1 MAPEQVYV
9 FKYSRGYLSNKIK
22 HLKSFGDKRTDVWAL
37 GYVHFTLHTRYRYIF
52 FLLFYFRYY
61 LLRVTA
67 LELITGRPVYNDYG
81 EDDFNNPEFWKDV
94 LGRKFETKIEE
105 LNISDAGKSSTEY

>member
-1 MAPEQVYV
+1 M
-9 FKYSRGYLSNKIK
+9 IK
-22 HLKSFGDKRTDVWAL
+22 ELMFGHLGT
-37 GYVHFTLHTRYRYIF
+37 YTLLYILDIGTI
-52 FLLFYFRYY
+52 FLLFYFLYY

>member
-1 MAPEQVYV
+1 M
-9 FKYSRGYLSNKIK
+9 IK
-22 HLKSFGDKRTDVWAL
+22 ELMFGHLGT
-37 GYVHFTLHTRYRYIF
+37 YTLLYILDIGTI
-52 FLLFYFRYY
+52 FLLFYFLYY

-94 LGRKFETKIEE
+94 LGRKFDTKIEK

>member
-1 MAPEQVYV
+1 M
-9 FKYSRGYLSNKIK
+9 FG
-22 HLKSFGDKRTDVWAL
+22 HLGT
-37 GYVHFTLHTRYRYIF
+37 YTLLYILDIGTI
-52 FLLFYFRYY
+52 FLLFYFLYY

-94 LGRKFETKIEE
+94 LGRKFETKIEK

>member
-1 MAPEQVYV
+1 M
-9 FKYSRGYLSNKIK
+9 FG
-22 HLKSFGDKRTDVWAL
+22 HLGT
-37 GYVHFTLHTRYRYIF
+37 YTLLYILDIGTI
-52 FLLFYFRYY
+52 FLLFYFLYY

-67 LELITGRPVYNDYG
+67 LELITGRSVYNDYG

>member
-1 MAPEQVYV
+1 M
-9 FKYSRGYLSNKIK
+9 IK
-22 HLKSFGDKRTDVWAL
+22 ELMFGHLGT
-37 GYVHFTLHTRYRYIF
+37 YTLLYILDIGTI
-52 FLLFYFRYY
+52 FLLFYFLYY

-94 LGRKFETKIEE
+94 LGRKFETKIEK

>member
-1 MAPEQVYV
+1 M
-9 FKYSRGYLSNKIK
+9 IK
-22 HLKSFGDKRTDVWAL
+22 ELMYGHLGT
-37 GYVHFTLHTRYRYIF
+37 YTLLYILDIGTI
-52 FLLFYFRYY
+52 FLLFYFLYY

-94 LGRKFETKIEE
+94 LGRKFETKIEK

>member
-1 MAPEQVYV
+1 M
-9 FKYSRGYLSNKIK
+9 IK
-22 HLKSFGDKRTDVWAL
+22 ELMYGHLGM
-37 GYVHFTLHTRYRYIF
+37 YTLLYILDIGTFF

-67 LELITGRPVYNDYG
+67 LELITGRSVYNDYG

>member
-1 MAPEQVYV
+1 M
-9 FKYSRGYLSNKIK
+9 IK
-22 HLKSFGDKRTDVWAL
+22 ELMYGHLGM
-37 GYVHFTLHTRYRYIF
+37 YTLLYILDIGTI
-52 FLLFYFRYY
+52 FLLFYFLYY

-67 LELITGRPVYNDYG
+67 LELITGRSVYNDYG